1 MYNFGNI
8 CCLLMFVKNIIEF
21 GYVILFIYLFLKVV
35 LKNNRLV
42 FIYSDFVY
50 IVIDDFLFFGCIY
63 EVFEDSIY
71 VVNLFIVLVNVIG
84 KKRLVLDL

>member
-1 MYNFGNI
+1 M
-8 CCLLMFVKNIIEF
+8 
-21 GYVILFIYLFLKVV
+21 V

-42 FIYSDFVY
+42 FIYRDFVY

>member
-1 MYNFGNI
+1 M
-8 CCLLMFVKNIIEF
+8 
-21 GYVILFIYLFLKVV
+21 V
-35 LKNNRLV
+35 LKINRLV

-84 KKRLVLDL
+84 KKRLVLDLWYFN

>member
-1 MYNFGNI
+1 M
-8 CCLLMFVKNIIEF
+8 
-21 GYVILFIYLFLKVV
+21 V

-84 KKRLVLDL
+84 KKRLVLDLRYVN

>member
-1 MYNFGNI
+1 M
-8 CCLLMFVKNIIEF
+8 
-21 GYVILFIYLFLKVV
+21 V

>member
-1 MYNFGNI
+1 M
-8 CCLLMFVKNIIEF
+8 
-21 GYVILFIYLFLKVV
+21 V
-35 LKNNRLV
+35 LKINRLV